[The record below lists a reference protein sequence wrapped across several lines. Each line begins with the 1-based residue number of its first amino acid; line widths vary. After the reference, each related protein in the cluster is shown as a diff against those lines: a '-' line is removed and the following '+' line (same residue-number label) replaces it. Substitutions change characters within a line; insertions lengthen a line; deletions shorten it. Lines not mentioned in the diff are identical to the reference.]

1 VEEVGG
7 DVAQSLVDHLTEL
20 RIRLVRSA
28 YAILAAF
35 CGCWY
40 FSEKLFDIIRVPIQ
54 PYLENSHGGLIYTA
68 PMDKFVAH
76 LKVSF
81 LAAVIIS
88 SPLWLYQVWKF
99 IAPGLYAKE
108 KKYAVGFIFFGT
120 LLFSVGAAF
129 VYFFVFPM
137 AFHFLMTFGGQT
149 DQAMITIDAYLSF
162 FITTTLV
169 FGLAFE
175 MPLILL
181 LLGMMGVID
190 HLFLKN
196 KRRYAIVVLAA
207 ISAVITPPDALSM
220 IMMLVPLCLLYEL
233 SIWLVYWFAQ
243 KQGEASAKV

>member
-1 VEEVGG
+1 MEELSG
-7 DVAQSLVDHLTEL
+7 DVSQTLVDHLTEL
-20 RIRLVRSA
+20 RFRLVRSA
-28 YAILAAF
+28 YGILAGFGA
-35 CGCWY
+35 CWF
-40 FSEKLFDIIRVPIQ
+40 FSEKLFDIIRKPIQ

-81 LAAVIIS
+81 LAAVIVS

-108 KKYAVGFIFFGT
+108 KKYGVGFIFFGT
-120 LLFSVGAAF
+120 ILFAMGTAF

-149 DQAMITIDAYLSF
+149 DQPMITIDAYLSF

-181 LLGMMGVID
+181 ILGLMGVID
-190 HLFLKN
+190 NKFLST
-196 KRRYAIVVLAA
+196 KRRYAIVVLAV

-233 SIWLVYWFAQ
+233 SIWLVYWFTKNQIDQVKA
-243 KQGEASAKV
+243 